1 MRDPY
6 SLEAEHGLLGAL
18 INKPELIDL
27 LSADLKS
34 TDFHWPQ
41 NAEVYRAIIALASE
55 RKHIDYIT
63 VADSIGTMEDGEIAM
78 VYCAQIS
85 VNTPSTANAQ
95 SYAQVVRDRA
105 IDRQLISAAQNIHEM
120 AYGTQSTAEKVAAVQ
135 AEILSID
142 SDSATP
148 EVLDIADIMRDHVEE
163 LQRREDLGGRMDGLG
178 TGIEKLDGAIC
189 GMKPGQLIVVAGRAK
204 MGKTTFAM
212 GLARHV
218 GIREQKK
225 VLIVSLE
232 MSRTQLMDRILA
244 AEGRIP
250 LSSLKDGTAAGKYGG
265 ELTAASAIA
274 MRSGIRISDRP
285 GLSISR
291 VRAMARRHKRMTG
304 LDMLMID
311 HLGLLDADDP
321 RMNSLQKVSEITRQ
335 AKLMANELQVP
346 VILLSQ
352 LNRALEQRPNKRPI
366 PSDLRDSGSI
376 EQDAD
381 MVLFVYRD
389 EVYNPDTE
397 DRGVAE
403 IIIGVGRDI
412 EQQTIRVGFEGQFN
426 RFVDLDHNWTPPP
439 RSQTARTEDQR
450 PKRGMQ
456 L

>member
-27 LSADLKS
+27 LSADLKAS
-34 TDFHWPQ
+34 DFHWPA
-41 NAEVYRAIIALASE
+41 NAEIYRAVMAMASE

-63 VADSIGTMEDGEIAM
+63 VADSIGILEGGDSAL
-78 VYCAQIS
+78 VYCAEIS
-85 VNTPSTANAQ
+85 INTPSTANAQ
-95 SYAQVVRDRA
+95 SYATVIRERA
-105 IDRQLISAAQNIHEM
+105 IDRQLVVAAQNIHEM
-120 AYGTQSTAEKVAAVQ
+120 AYGTQTTAEKLAAVQ
-135 AEILSID
+135 AEVLSID
-142 SDSATP
+142 ADSATP
-148 EVLDIADIMRDHVEE
+148 EVLDISDIMRDHVEE

-178 TGIEKLDGAIC
+178 TGIKKLDEAVC

-232 MSRTQLMDRILA
+232 MSKTQLMDRILS
-244 AEGRIP
+244 AEGTIP
-250 LSSLKDGTAAGKYGG
+250 LSSLKDGTASGRFGN
-265 ELTAASAIA
+265 ELSSASLIA
-274 MRSGIRISDRP
+274 MRSGLRISDRP
-285 GLSISR
+285 GLTISR
-291 VRAMARRHKRMTG
+291 VRAMARRQKRMNG
-304 LDMLMID
+304 LDLLMID
-311 HLGLLDADDP
+311 HLGLLDGEDP
-321 RMNSLQKVSEITRQ
+321 RMNTLQKVSEITRQ

-366 PSDLRDSGSI
+366 ASDLRDSGSI

-381 MVLFVYRD
+381 IVMFVYRD
-389 EVYNPDTE
+389 EVYDPNSE
-397 DRGVAE
+397 YKGVAE
-403 IIIGVGRDI
+403 IILGIGRDI
-412 EQQTIRVGFEGQFN
+412 EAQTVMVGFEGQYN
-426 RFVDLDHNWTPPP
+426 RFVNLDHNWRPPEP
-439 RSQTARTEDQR
+439 KQEEQTK
-450 PKRGMQ
+450 KRGRGFQ

>member
-41 NAEVYRAIIALASE
+41 NAEIYRAILALASE

-63 VADSIGTMEDGEIAM
+63 IADSIGTMDDGESAM
-78 VYCAQIS
+78 VYCAEIS

-95 SYAQVVRDRA
+95 SYANVIRERA
-105 IDRQLISAAQNIHEM
+105 IDRQLITAAQNIHEM

-135 AEILSID
+135 AEVLSID

-148 EVLDIADIMRDHVEE
+148 EVLGIADIMRDHVEE

-178 TGIEKLDGAIC
+178 TGIKKLDEAVC

-218 GIREQKK
+218 GIRENKK

-232 MSRTQLMDRILA
+232 MSKTQLMDRILA
-244 AEGRIP
+244 AEGSIP
-250 LSSLKDGTAAGKYGG
+250 LSSLKDGTASSKFGG
-265 ELTAASAIA
+265 ELSAASAIS
-274 MRSGIRISDRP
+274 MRSGLRISDRP
-285 GLSISR
+285 GLTISR
-291 VRAMARRHKRMTG
+291 VRAMARRQKRMNG
-304 LDMLMID
+304 LDLLMID
-311 HLGLLDADDP
+311 HLGLLDGEDP
-321 RMNSLQKVSEITRQ
+321 RMNTLQKVSEITRQ
-335 AKLMANELQVP
+335 AKLMANELQIP

-366 PSDLRDSGSI
+366 ASDLRDSGSI

-381 MVLFVYRD
+381 IVMFVYRD
-389 EVYNPDTE
+389 EVYDPKSE
-397 DRGVAE
+397 YKGVAE
-403 IIIGVGRDI
+403 IILGIGRDI
-412 EQQTIRVGFEGQFN
+412 EAQTVMVGFEGQFN
-426 RFVDLDHNWTPPP
+426 RFVNLDHNWRPP
-439 RSQTARTEDQR
+439 E
-450 PKRGMQ
+450 PKQEEAPQKQSRGMRF
-456 L
+456 

>member
-27 LSADLKS
+27 LSSDLKA
-34 TDFHWPQ
+34 TDFYWPQ
-41 NAEVYRAIIALASE
+41 NAEVYRAILALASE

-63 VADSIGTMEDGEIAM
+63 VADSIGTMENGEMAL
-78 VYCAQIS
+78 VYCAEIA

-95 SYAQVVRDRA
+95 SYAQVVRERA
-105 IDRQLISAAQNIHEM
+105 IDRQLLNAARNIHEM
-120 AYGTQSTAEKVAAVQ
+120 AFSAQATAEKVAAVQ
-135 AEILSID
+135 AEVLSID
-142 SDSATP
+142 SDAATP
-148 EVLDIADIMRDHVEE
+148 DVLDVADVMRGHVEE
-163 LQRREDLGGRMDGLG
+163 LQRREDLGGRMDGLS
-178 TGIEKLDGAIC
+178 TGIQKLDDAVC

-218 GIREQKK
+218 GIRENKK

-232 MSRTQLMDRILA
+232 MSKGQLMDRILA

-250 LSSLKDGTAAGKYGG
+250 LSSLKDGTAGSKYGG

-274 MRSGIRISDRP
+274 MRSGLRISDRP

-291 VRAMARRHKRMTG
+291 VRAMARRQKRMGG

-426 RFVDLDHNWTPPP
+426 RFVDLDHNWTPPERKHTPMVEAP
-439 RSQTARTEDQR
+439 RQE
-450 PKRGMQ
+450 RGMRF
-456 L
+456 

>member
-18 INKPELIDL
+18 MNKPELIDL
-27 LSADLKS
+27 LSSDLKA
-34 TDFHWPQ
+34 TDFNWPE
-41 NAEVYRAIIALASE
+41 NAEVYRAIISMASE
-55 RKHIDYIT
+55 RKHIDCVT
-63 VADSIGTMEDGEIAM
+63 VADTIGIMEDGTPAIA
-78 VYCAQIS
+78 YCGEIS
-85 VNTPSTANAQ
+85 VKTLSTANAQ
-95 SYAQVVRDRA
+95 SYAKVVRERA
-105 IDRQLISAAQNIHEM
+105 IDRQLITAAQNIHEM
-120 AYGTQSTAEKVAAVQ
+120 AFGTQSTAEKVASVQ
-135 AEILSID
+135 AEVLAID

-178 TGIEKLDGAIC
+178 TGIKKLDEAIC

-250 LSSLKDGTAAGKYGG
+250 LGSLKDGTAAGKYGG

-291 VRAMARRHKRMTG
+291 VRAMARRHKRMVG
-304 LDMLMID
+304 MDMLMID
-311 HLGLLDADDP
+311 HLGLLDADDV

-439 RSQTARTEDQR
+439 RKQIAAEP
-450 PKRGMQ
+450 PKPERGMRF
-456 L
+456 

>member
-27 LSADLKS
+27 LSSDLKA
-34 TDFHWPQ
+34 TDFNWPE
-41 NAEVYRAIIALASE
+41 NAEIYRAIISMASE
-55 RKHIDYIT
+55 RKHIDYVT
-63 VADSIGTMEDGEIAM
+63 VADTIGIMDDGTPAIVYCGEISIKTA
-78 VYCAQIS
+78 
-85 VNTPSTANAQ
+85 STANAQ
-95 SYAQVVRDRA
+95 SYAQVVRERA
-105 IDRQLISAAQNIHEM
+105 IDRQLITAAQNIHEM
-120 AYGTQSTAEKVAAVQ
+120 AFGTQSTAEKVAAVQ
-135 AEILSID
+135 AEVLSID
-142 SDSATP
+142 SDAATP

-178 TGIEKLDGAIC
+178 TGIAKLDEAIC

-250 LSSLKDGTAAGKYGG
+250 LGSLKDGTAAGKYGG

-291 VRAMARRHKRMTG
+291 VRAMARRHKRMFG
-304 LDMLMID
+304 MDMLMID
-311 HLGLLDADDP
+311 HLGLLDADDV
-321 RMNSLQKVSEITRQ
+321 RMNALQKVSEITRQ

-426 RFVDLDHNWTPPP
+426 RFVDLDHNWTPP
-439 RSQTARTEDQR
+439 ARKQIQQQEE
-450 PKRGMQ
+450 PKPTRGMKF
-456 L
+456 

>member
-41 NAEVYRAIIALASE
+41 NAEIYRAILALASE

-63 VADSIGTMEDGEIAM
+63 IADSIGTMDDGESAM
-78 VYCAQIS
+78 VYCAEIA

-95 SYAQVVRDRA
+95 SYATVIRERA
-105 IDRQLISAAQNIHEM
+105 IDRQLITAAQNIHEM

-135 AEILSID
+135 AEVLSID
-142 SDSATP
+142 NDSATP
-148 EVLDIADIMRDHVEE
+148 EILDIADIMSGHVEE
-163 LQRREDLGGRMDGLG
+163 LQRREDLGGRMDGLS
-178 TGIEKLDGAIC
+178 TGIQKLDEAVC

-232 MSRTQLMDRILA
+232 MSKTQLMDRILS
-244 AEGRIP
+244 AEGTIP
-250 LSSLKDGTAAGKYGG
+250 LSSLKDGTAGGKYGG

-274 MRSGIRISDRP
+274 IRSGLRISDRP
-285 GLSISR
+285 GLTISR
-291 VRAMARRHKRMTG
+291 VRAMARRQKRMNG

-311 HLGLLDADDP
+311 HLGLLDGEDP
-321 RMNSLQKVSEITRQ
+321 RMNTLQKVSEITRQ

-389 EVYNPDTE
+389 EVYHPDTE
-397 DRGVAE
+397 DLGVAE

-426 RFVDLDHNWTPPP
+426 RFVDLDHNWKPP
-439 RSQTARTEDQR
+439 QR
-450 PKRGMQ
+450 KYVAPVEQPKQERGMKF
-456 L
+456 

>member
-18 INKPELIDL
+18 INKPELVDL
-27 LSADLKS
+27 LSSDLKT
-34 TDFHWPQ
+34 TDFNWPD
-41 NAEVYRAIIALASE
+41 NAEIYRAVLALASE

-63 VADSIGTMEDGEIAM
+63 VADSIGNLESGESAL

-95 SYAQVVRDRA
+95 SYAHVIRERA
-105 IDRQLISAAQNIHEM
+105 IDRQLMVAAQNIHEM
-120 AYGTQSTAEKVAAVQ
+120 AFSTQTAAEKIAAVQ
-135 AEILSID
+135 AEVLSID
-142 SDSATP
+142 ADSATP

-178 TGIEKLDGAIC
+178 TGIKKLDEAVC

-232 MSRTQLMDRILA
+232 MSKTQLMDRILS
-244 AEGRIP
+244 AEGTIP
-250 LSSLKDGTAAGKYGG
+250 LSSLKDGTASSKFSG
-265 ELTAASAIA
+265 ELSAASAIA

-285 GLSISR
+285 GLTIGR
-291 VRAMARRHKRMTG
+291 VRAMARRQKRMVG

-311 HLGLLDADDP
+311 HLGLLDGEDP
-321 RMNSLQKVSEITRQ
+321 RMNTLQKVSEITRQ

-346 VILLSQ
+346 VVLLSQ

-366 PSDLRDSGSI
+366 ASDLRDSGSI

-381 MVLFVYRD
+381 IVMFVYRD
-389 EVYNPDTE
+389 EVYDPKSE
-397 DRGVAE
+397 YKGVAE
-403 IIIGVGRDI
+403 IILGIGRDI
-412 EQQTIRVGFEGQFN
+412 EAQTVMVGFEGQYN
-426 RFVDLDHNWTPPP
+426 RFVNLDASWRPPEP
-439 RSQTARTEDQR
+439 RQQEEQPRRQS
-450 PKRGMQ
+450 RGMQ

>member
-41 NAEVYRAIIALASE
+41 NAEIYRAILAMSSE

-63 VADSIGTMEDGEIAM
+63 IADSIGTMEDGEPAI
-78 VYCAQIS
+78 VYCTEIAIK
-85 VNTPSTANAQ
+85 TPSTANAQ
-95 SYAQVVRDRA
+95 SYANVIRERA
-105 IDRQLISAAQNIHEM
+105 IDRQLITAAQNIHEM

-148 EVLDIADIMRDHVEE
+148 EVLDVADIMHGHVEE

-178 TGIEKLDGAIC
+178 TGIKKLDEAVC

-218 GIREQKK
+218 GIRENKK

-232 MSRTQLMDRILA
+232 MSKTQLMDRILA
-244 AEGRIP
+244 AEGTIP
-250 LSSLKDGTAAGKYGG
+250 LSSLKDGTATSKFGF
-265 ELTAASAIA
+265 ELTAASAMA
-274 MRSGIRISDRP
+274 MRSGLRISDRP
-285 GLSISR
+285 GLTISR
-291 VRAMARRHKRMTG
+291 VRAMARRQKRMHG
-304 LDMLMID
+304 LDLLMID
-311 HLGLLDADDP
+311 HLGLLDCEDP
-321 RMNSLQKVSEITRQ
+321 RMNTLQKVSEITRQ
-335 AKLMANELQVP
+335 AKLMANELQIP

-366 PSDLRDSGSI
+366 ASDLRDSGSI

-381 MVLFVYRD
+381 IVMFVYRD
-389 EVYNPDTE
+389 EVYDANTE
-397 DRGVAE
+397 YKGVAE
-403 IIIGVGRDI
+403 IILGIGRDI
-412 EQQTIRVGFEGQFN
+412 EAQTVMVGFEGQYN
-426 RFVDLDHNWTPPP
+426 RFVNLDHNWRPPEP
-439 RSQTARTEDQR
+439 KQEEQ
-450 PKRGMQ
+450 PKRQSRGMR

>member
-1 MRDPY
+1 MREPY

-27 LSADLKS
+27 LSSELRS
-34 TDFHWPQ
+34 TDFYWGE
-41 NAEVYRAIIALASE
+41 NSEVYRAILALASE
-55 RKHIDYIT
+55 KRHIDYVT
-63 VADSIGTMEDGEIAM
+63 VADSIGTLENGEAAI

-85 VNTPSTANAQ
+85 INTPSTANAQ
-95 SYAQVVRDRA
+95 SYALVIRERA
-105 IDRQLISAAQNIHEM
+105 IDRQLITAAQNIHEM
-120 AYGTQSTAEKVAAVQ
+120 AFGTQSTAEKVAAVQ
-135 AEILSID
+135 AEVLSID
-142 SDSATP
+142 NDSATP
-148 EVLDIADIMRDHVEE
+148 EILDVADIMRDHVEE

-178 TGIEKLDGAIC
+178 TGIAKLDEAIC

-212 GLARHV
+212 GLTRHV

-232 MSRTQLMDRILA
+232 MSKTQLMDRILS

-250 LSSLKDGTAAGKYGG
+250 LNSLKDGTASGKYGG

-274 MRSGIRISDRP
+274 MRSGMRISDRP

-291 VRAMARRHKRMTG
+291 VRAMARRQKRMYG
-304 LDMLMID
+304 LDLLMID

-321 RMNSLQKVSEITRQ
+321 RMNALQKVSEITRQ

-439 RSQTARTEDQR
+439 RRQVAETEPQK
-450 PKRGMQ
+450 PTRGMQ
-456 L
+456 I

>member
-34 TDFHWPQ
+34 TDFHWAQ
-41 NAEVYRAIIALASE
+41 NAEIYRAILALASE

-63 VADSIGTMEDGEIAM
+63 IADSIGTMDGGESAM
-78 VYCAQIS
+78 VYCAEIS

-95 SYAQVVRDRA
+95 SYANVIRERA
-105 IDRQLISAAQNIHEM
+105 IDRQLITAAQNIHEM

-135 AEILSID
+135 AEVLSID

-148 EVLDIADIMRDHVEE
+148 EVLDIADIMSGHVEE

-178 TGIEKLDGAIC
+178 TGIKKLDEAVC

-218 GIREQKK
+218 GIRENKK

-232 MSRTQLMDRILA
+232 MSKTQLMDRILA
-244 AEGRIP
+244 AEGTIP
-250 LSSLKDGTAAGKYGG
+250 LSSLKDGTATSKFGF
-265 ELTAASAIA
+265 ELTSASAIA
-274 MRSGIRISDRP
+274 MRSGLRISDRP
-285 GLSISR
+285 GLTISR
-291 VRAMARRHKRMTG
+291 VRAMARRQKRMNG
-304 LDMLMID
+304 LDLLMID
-311 HLGLLDADDP
+311 HLGLLDGEDP
-321 RMNSLQKVSEITRQ
+321 RMNTLQKVSEITRQ
-335 AKLMANELQVP
+335 AKLMANELQIP

-366 PSDLRDSGSI
+366 ASDLRDSGSI

-381 MVLFVYRD
+381 IVMFVYRD
-389 EVYNPDTE
+389 EVYDPNSE
-397 DRGVAE
+397 FKGVAE
-403 IIIGVGRDI
+403 IILGIGRDI
-412 EQQTIRVGFEGQFN
+412 EAQTVMVGFEGQYN
-426 RFVDLDHNWTPPP
+426 RFVNLDHNWRPPERKEEEP
-439 RSQTARTEDQR
+439 
-450 PKRGMQ
+450 PKKQSRGFRI
-456 L
+456 

>member
-27 LSADLKS
+27 LSSDLKA
-34 TDFHWPQ
+34 TDFNWPE
-41 NAEVYRAIIALASE
+41 NAEIYRAIISMASE
-55 RKHIDYIT
+55 RKHIDYVT
-63 VADSIGTMEDGEIAM
+63 VADTIGIMDDGTPAIVYCGEISIKTA
-78 VYCAQIS
+78 
-85 VNTPSTANAQ
+85 STANAQ
-95 SYAQVVRDRA
+95 SYAQVVRERA
-105 IDRQLISAAQNIHEM
+105 IDRQLITAAQNIHEM
-120 AYGTQSTAEKVAAVQ
+120 AFGTQSTAEKVAAVQ
-135 AEILSID
+135 AEVLSID
-142 SDSATP
+142 SDAATP

-178 TGIEKLDGAIC
+178 TGIAKLDEAIC

-225 VLIVSLE
+225 ALIVSLE

-250 LSSLKDGTAAGKYGG
+250 LGSLKDGTAAGKYGG

-291 VRAMARRHKRMTG
+291 VRAMARRHKRMFG
-304 LDMLMID
+304 MDMLMID
-311 HLGLLDADDP
+311 HLGLLDADDV
-321 RMNSLQKVSEITRQ
+321 RMNALQKVSEITRQ

-426 RFVDLDHNWTPPP
+426 RFVDLDHNWTPP
-439 RSQTARTEDQR
+439 ARKQIQQQEE
-450 PKRGMQ
+450 PKPTRGMKF
-456 L
+456 

>member
-41 NAEVYRAIIALASE
+41 NAEIYRAILALASE

-63 VADSIGTMEDGEIAM
+63 IADSIGTMDDGESAM
-78 VYCAQIS
+78 VYCAEIS

-95 SYAQVVRDRA
+95 SYANVIRERA
-105 IDRQLISAAQNIHEM
+105 IDRQLITAAQNIHEM

-135 AEILSID
+135 AEVLSID
-142 SDSATP
+142 NDSATP
-148 EVLDIADIMRDHVEE
+148 EVLGIADIMRDHVEE

-178 TGIEKLDGAIC
+178 TGIKKLDEAVC

-218 GIREQKK
+218 GIRENKK

-232 MSRTQLMDRILA
+232 MSKTQLMDRILA
-244 AEGRIP
+244 AEGSIP
-250 LSSLKDGTAAGKYGG
+250 LSSLKDGTASSKFGG
-265 ELTAASAIA
+265 ELSAASAIS
-274 MRSGIRISDRP
+274 MRSGLRISDRP
-285 GLSISR
+285 GLTISR
-291 VRAMARRHKRMTG
+291 VRAMARRQKRMNG
-304 LDMLMID
+304 LDLLMID
-311 HLGLLDADDP
+311 HLGLLDGEDP
-321 RMNSLQKVSEITRQ
+321 RMNTLQKVSEITRQ
-335 AKLMANELQVP
+335 AKLMANELQIP

-366 PSDLRDSGSI
+366 ASDLRDSGSI

-381 MVLFVYRD
+381 IVMFVYRD
-389 EVYNPDTE
+389 EVYNQNSE
-397 DRGVAE
+397 YKGVAE
-403 IIIGVGRDI
+403 IILGIGRDI
-412 EQQTIRVGFEGQFN
+412 EAQTVMVGFEGQFN
-426 RFVDLDHNWTPPP
+426 RFVNLDHNWRPP
-439 RSQTARTEDQR
+439 E
-450 PKRGMQ
+450 PKQKEIPQKQSRGMRF
-456 L
+456 

>member
-27 LSADLKS
+27 LSADLKA
-34 TDFHWPQ
+34 TDFNWPE
-41 NAEVYRAIIALASE
+41 NAEIYRAILSMASE
-55 RKHIDYIT
+55 RKHIDYVT
-63 VADSIGTMEDGEIAM
+63 VADTIGIMEDGTPAI
-78 VYCAQIS
+78 VYCGEIS
-85 VNTPSTANAQ
+85 IKTASTANAQ

-105 IDRQLISAAQNIHEM
+105 IDRQLITAAQNIHEM
-120 AYGTQSTAEKVAAVQ
+120 AFGTQSTAEKVAAVQ
-135 AEILSID
+135 AEVLSID
-142 SDSATP
+142 ADAATP
-148 EVLDIADIMRDHVEE
+148 EVLDVADIMRGHVEE

-178 TGIEKLDGAIC
+178 TGISKLDEAIC

-232 MSRTQLMDRILA
+232 MSKGQLMDRILA

-250 LSSLKDGTAAGKYGG
+250 LSSLKDGTAGGKYGG

-274 MRSGIRISDRP
+274 MRSGLRISDRP
-285 GLSISR
+285 GLSIGR
-291 VRAMARRHKRMTG
+291 VRAMARRQKRMGG

-389 EVYNPDTE
+389 EVYNQETE

-426 RFVDLDHNWTPPP
+426 RFVDLDHNWMPPP
-439 RSQTARTEDQR
+439 RKQPQAAEP
-450 PKRGMQ
+450 PKQERGMRF
-456 L
+456 